1 MKRFRFKIITQDG
14 FYMCAAENG
23 EKMFG
28 GLIFGSRD
36 ECIQNIKK
44 MFKHPSWKLKINKK
58 TYSILID
65 EYANEHSF
73 DNFKKIQKKGKN
85 GKRKRTRITT

>member
-23 EKMFG
+23 KKKMFG
-28 GLIFGSRD
+28 GLIFVSRD
-36 ECIQNIKK
+36 ECVQNIKK
-44 MFKHPSWKLKINKK
+44 MFKYPSWKLKINKK

-73 DNFKKIQKKGKN
+73 NAFKKK
-85 GKRKRTRITT
+85 